1 MSVMAF
7 EIASLTIVYSSIYS
21 GTDER
26 KHQSSAS
33 IPFVMGIHRRPVNS
47 PYKGPITRKIF
58 PFDDVIMTK
67 HSFDPFLIRNHF
79 SFTTRRQ
86 GPVVYDVFLIASI
99 YFEVLMTYK
108 YIESTVL
115 RQDENTPVE
124 VLSLLYCKY
133 DIMFNLLIK
142 CHYRNDFV
150 FYFVLMWRHIDGLV
164 QERRNS
170 SALAMEL
177 RLSCTKPLTC
187 VVCNTSTDHASLT
200 VPERKFV
207 TKIRLRYHD
216 PRWRRQQPVRMFTPR
231 LYPGSDG

>member
-1 MSVMAF
+1 MTSSWQS
-7 EIASLTIVYSSIYS
+7 IHLTPSLYETTSHLLRGDKVPLY
-21 GTDER
+21 
-26 KHQSSAS
+26 
-33 IPFVMGIHRRPVNS
+33 
-47 PYKGPITRKIF
+47 
-58 PFDDVIMTK
+58 MTY
-67 HSFDPFLIRNHF
+67 FL
-79 SFTTRRQ
+79 
-86 GPVVYDVFLIASI
+86 YIASI

-133 DIMFNLLIK
+133 DSMFNLLIK

-164 QERRNS
+164 QERRIS

-187 VVCNTSTDHASLT
+187 VVCNTSTDHASLMTETIGSRYNAVQYDT
-200 VPERKFV
+200 V
-207 TKIRLRYHD
+207 
-216 PRWRRQQPVRMFTPR
+216 
-231 LYPGSDG
+231 GSRELSK